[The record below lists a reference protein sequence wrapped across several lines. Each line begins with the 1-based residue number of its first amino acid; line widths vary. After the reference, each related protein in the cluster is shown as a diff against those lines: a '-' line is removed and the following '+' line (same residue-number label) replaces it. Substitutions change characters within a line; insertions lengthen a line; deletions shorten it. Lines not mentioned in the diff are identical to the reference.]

1 MTGDVFN
8 FIAEKKRSGEGVVL
22 ATVVRSRGSAPVA
35 PGTRMA
41 VTARE
46 TSGTVGGGPLEAEVI
61 EAARAALAA
70 GEPRLLAFRLRD
82 DEAGGLGMLCGGEQ
96 EIFLDLIKPVP
107 RLLIFGGGHVG
118 RALARVAAAAGYP
131 STVLD
136 DREEFIEPSRFPEG
150 CRTTRIDFA
159 GDWNGVEIT
168 PDSAIVIVT
177 RGHSFDRL
185 CLEKALATPA
195 GYIGMIGSKKKVAA
209 TLAALA
215 ESGIAAGEDGRVYA
229 PVGLDLGGNTPEEI
243 AVSILAEIIA
253 VRGEREGGH
262 LRDQPVEDIK
272 ESIK

>member
-1 MTGDVFN
+1 MAGDVFS
-8 FIAEKKRSGEGVVL
+8 FIEDKKRSGEAVVL

-41 VTARE
+41 VSARE
-46 TSGTVGGGPLEAEVI
+46 LSGTVGGGPLEAEVI
-61 EAARAALAA
+61 KAAREVLAA

-96 EIFLDLIKPVP
+96 EIFLDPIAPVP

-118 RALARVAAAAGYP
+118 RALARVASAAGYP
-131 STVLD
+131 STVFD

-150 CRTTRIDFA
+150 CRTARIDFA
-159 GDWNGVEIT
+159 GDWSGLEVA
-168 PDSAIVIVT
+168 PDSAVVIVT

-185 CLEKALATPA
+185 CLEKALDTPA
-195 GYIGMIGSKKKVAA
+195 GYIGMIGSRKKVAA

-215 ESGIAAGEDGRVYA
+215 EAGVPVREDRRVYA

-253 VRGEREGGH
+253 VRGGREGGH
-262 LRDQPVEDIK
+262 LRDKPVK
-272 ESIK
+272 GG

>member
-1 MTGDVFN
+1 MAGDVFS
-8 FIAEKKRSGEGVVL
+8 FIEEKKRSGEGVVL
-22 ATVVRSRGSAPVA
+22 ATVVSSRGSAPVA
-35 PGTRMA
+35 PGTKMA

-46 TSGTVGGGPLEAEVI
+46 LSGTVGGGPLEAEVI
-61 EAARAALAA
+61 AAAREVLSA

-96 EIFLDLIKPVP
+96 EIFLDLINPVS

-118 RALARVAAAAGYP
+118 QALARVASAAGYP

-150 CRTTRIDFA
+150 CRTARVDFA
-159 GDWNGVEIT
+159 ADWSGLEIT

-215 ESGIAAGEDGRVYA
+215 ASGIPAGEDGRVYA

-243 AVSILAEIIA
+243 AVSILAEVIA
-253 VRGEREGGH
+253 VRQGRTGCH
-262 LRDQPVEDIK
+262 LRIKPVGK
-272 ESIK
+272 N